1 MCKQEFACE
10 PDAKMAIEKLSN
22 SFKYHKIT
30 NIKCQEKAEYEQS
43 SRPSK
48 LTKLHQI
55 IYRIKG
61 ELETKL
67 AAIEAG
73 KTQAE
78 RFILATNI
86 IDKNEL
92 SNESILKEYKAQQS
106 RERGFRFLKD
116 SLFFTSS
123 VFVKNPQRV
132 EVIAMIMGM
141 CLLVYT
147 LAQRKLRQKLESSGI
162 SVKN

>member
-1 MCKQEFACE
+1 M
-10 PDAKMAIEKLSN
+10 DLEKLSN

-30 NIKCQEKAEYEQS
+30 NIQCQEKAEYEQS
-43 SRPSK
+43 GRPSK
-48 LTKLHQI
+48 LTKPHKI
-55 IYRIKG
+55 IYRITG

-92 SNESILKEYKAQQS
+92 SNESILKEYK
-106 RERGFRFLKD
+106 
-116 SLFFTSS
+116 
-123 VFVKNPQRV
+123 
-132 EVIAMIMGM
+132 
-141 CLLVYT
+141 
-147 LAQRKLRQKLESSGI
+147 
-162 SVKN
+162 